1 MADVKRVNVDRFLR
15 VVLAVAEARQITL
28 AAERLGMA
36 QPWVSRQIQEVEGE
50 VGVKLFKR
58 IHGGVETTPSGDV
71 FVEEITH
78 AVLHIERSISRAR
91 AASASVTDRLLIG
104 ISPTFDPDLS
114 DQLQACLRSTLSGM
128 ELAFDSRFVS
138 EQVEDILR
146 TDLHMGLAE
155 LPIRAEGLRVSL
167 LRRVPM
173 LIAGGRGEPLL
184 AASTLDAG
192 NLNRKP
198 CVILA
203 SQKNPS
209 QERLV
214 AFLRK
219 RGMRAENIREVLTV
233 PEALHHVT
241 RGKAYAVVPPLATKL
256 RYDGVIF
263 RQMNGFHI
271 DYGVIFHQDHR
282 NAAIR
287 TLLSAVQQCCSAD
300 RTAIQSQGN
309 GGKRQQ
315 KTIAC

>member
-15 VVLAVAEARQITL
+15 TVLAVAEARQITR
-28 AAERLGMA
+28 AAIRLGTA
-36 QPWVSRQIQEVEGE
+36 QPWVSRQIKEVEGE

-58 IHGGVETTPSGDV
+58 VHGGVETTPSGDV
-71 FVEEITH
+71 FVEEALQAI
-78 AVLHIERSISRAR
+78 LHSERSVYRAR
-91 AASASVTDRLLIG
+91 AASASVTDKLLIG

-114 DQLQACLRSTLSGM
+114 DQLQNCLRSALSGV
-128 ELAFDSRFVS
+128 ELVFDSRFVS
-138 EQVEDILR
+138 EQVESILR

-155 LPIRAEGLRVSL
+155 LPIRTEGLRVFL

-184 AASTLDAG
+184 TASTLDAG
-192 NLNRKP
+192 NLNRRP

-203 SQKNPS
+203 SHENPS

-219 RGMRAENIREVLTV
+219 RGMNAENLREVLTL

-241 RGKAYAVVPPLATKL
+241 RGKAYAVLPPLAAKL
-256 RYDGVIF
+256 RYEGAIF
-263 RQMNGFHI
+263 RPMNGFHI

-287 TLLSAVQQCCSAD
+287 TLLSAVQQCFSAD
-300 RTAIQSQGN
+300 RERIQSHGN
-309 GGKRQQ
+309 GEQGRQ

>member
-1 MADVKRVNVDRFLR
+1 M
-15 VVLAVAEARQITL
+15 
-28 AAERLGMA
+28 
-36 QPWVSRQIQEVEGE
+36 
-50 VGVKLFKR
+50 
-58 IHGGVETTPSGDV
+58 
-71 FVEEITH
+71 
-78 AVLHIERSISRAR
+78 
-91 AASASVTDRLLIG
+91 
-104 ISPTFDPDLS
+104 
-114 DQLQACLRSTLSGM
+114 
-128 ELAFDSRFVS
+128 FDSRFVS

-146 TDLHMGLAE
+146 TDLHIGLAE

-203 SQKNPS
+203 SHKNPS

-219 RGMRAENIREVLTV
+219 RGMNADNLHEVLTL

-241 RGKAYAVVPPLATKL
+241 QGKAYAVVPPLAAKL

-263 RQMNGFHI
+263 RQINGFHI

-287 TLLSAVQQCCSAD
+287 TLLSAVQQCCSGD
-300 RTAIQSQGN
+300 RAVIQSQGN
-309 GGKRQQ
+309 GGRHRE

>member
-1 MADVKRVNVDRFLR
+1 MSERANVDKFLR
-15 VVLAVAEARQITL
+15 VVLAVAEEHQITR
-28 AAERLGMA
+28 AAIRLGMA
-36 QPWVSRQIQEVEGE
+36 QPWVSRQIKEVEGE

-58 IHGGVETTPSGDV
+58 VHGGVETTPSGEV
-71 FVEEITH
+71 FVEEIQQ
-78 AVLHIERSISRAR
+78 AVLHSDRSVYRAR
-91 AASASVTDRLLIG
+91 AASVSVTDRLLIG
-104 ISPTFDPDLS
+104 ISPTFDPELS
-114 DQLQACLRSTLSGM
+114 DRLQTCLHSVLSGM
-128 ELAFDSRFVS
+128 ELVFNSRFVS
-138 EQVEDILR
+138 EQVDSILR

-167 LRRVPM
+167 LRREPM

-184 AASTLDAG
+184 AASTLDAE

-203 SQKNPS
+203 SHKNPA

-214 AFLRK
+214 TFLRK
-219 RGMRAENIREVLTV
+219 RGMRLENLREVLTL
-233 PEALHHVT
+233 PEALYHVT

-287 TLLSAVQQCCSAD
+287 TLLSAVQHCFSAD
-300 RTAIQSQGN
+300 RVAIKSQGN
-309 GGKRQQ
+309 GGRQQQ